1 MSEPLPL
8 PLRVLVKGASTVHTV
23 SWMGGPRRDF
33 AYPRA
38 TEAQLYA
45 AGVPAEVRCT
55 AMASQR
61 VKTALKNWEVETFS
75 WSPDVVVLNYGHF
88 ETVHFLLPQ
97 RLERHA
103 HSMADRPGPI
113 RTPYRIV
120 LRKFWKLLARIQQ
133 QLDRRLPST
142 MLRNRPRRV
151 ENDLVRLIE
160 RIQMIGSP
168 LVLVMELTPP
178 GAPFRNWFPGMGERM
193 EVMNQALREVVR
205 RTDKPNVRFFETNT
219 VLAPLMQGDEEVNP
233 DGGHY
238 TPEAHR
244 AIAERLAEE
253 ILEFARQE
261 GLTKAELP
269 DDPAHRITAV
279 PD

>member
-8 PLRVLVKGASTVHTV
+8 PLRVLVKGASTIHTV
-23 SWMGGPRRDF
+23 SYMGGPRADF

-38 TEAQLYA
+38 TEASMYA
-45 AGVPAEVRCT
+45 AGVPAEVRTT

-61 VKTALKNWEVETFS
+61 TKTALKNWETEVFA

-88 ETVHFLLPQ
+88 ETVHLFLPQ
-97 RLERHA
+97 PLERHA
-103 HSMADRPGPI
+103 NSLQSRPGPI
-113 RTPYRIV
+113 RSRYRLV
-120 LRKFWKLLARIQQ
+120 LRKFWKSLARIQRM
-133 QLDRRLPST
+133 LDRVLPST
-142 MLRNRPRRV
+142 MFRHRPRRV
-151 ENDLVRLIE
+151 ADDLVRLIE

-178 GAPFRNWFPGMGERM
+178 GPPFRNWFPGMAERM
-193 EVMNQALREVVR
+193 EVMNAALKEAVTRAQR
-205 RTDKPNVRFFETNT
+205 PNVRYFPVNE
-219 VLAPLMQGDEEVNP
+219 VLAPLMAVEEVVP

-244 AIAERLAEE
+244 VIGAALAEE
-253 ILEFARQE
+253 ILAWAREE
-261 GLTKAELP
+261 GLI
-269 DDPAHRITAV
+269 DAHRAAAEQRQLSGH

>member
-1 MSEPLPL
+1 MSDPLPL

-23 SWMGGPRRDF
+23 SWMGGPRSDF

-38 TEAQLYA
+38 TEAALYA

-55 AMASQR
+55 AMASER
-61 VKTALKNWEVETFS
+61 TKTGLKNWEAETFG

-88 ETVHFLLPQ
+88 EAVHFFLPQ

-103 HSMADRPGPI
+103 HSMADRPGRI
-113 RTPYRIV
+113 RTPYRIA
-120 LRKFWKLLARIQQ
+120 LRKVWKLLARIQQ

-142 MLRNRPRRV
+142 LFRNRPRRV
-151 ENDLVRLIE
+151 ADDLVRLIE

-168 LVLVMELTPP
+168 LVLVMELSPP
-178 GAPFRNWFPGMGERM
+178 GAPFRNWFPGIGERL
-193 EVMNQALREVVR
+193 EVMNQALRDAVR
-205 RTDKPNVRFFETNT
+205 RADKPNVRFFPTNT

-244 AIAERLAEE
+244 AIAAGLAEE

-261 GLTKAELP
+261 GLTGAELP
-269 DDPAHRITAV
+269 SDPAPRITAV